1 MTLRLR
7 RALILLA
14 FAATI
19 LLATAIEY
27 GVSATPTSHPVATGG
42 TIISEN

>member
-27 GVSATPTSHPVATGG
+27 GVSTTPTGHPVAGDG
-42 TIISEN
+42 TVIVES